1 MTESQRALELMGVAS
16 FEQRRARRRS
26 INMGGTIQ
34 AGETSSLAWIKDISE
49 SGICLYTKHHPA
61 VGESIQVKL
70 PSQKV
75 GAGLREVYDGTV
87 IRVQESGAGAAFG
100 VAISLSV
107 GTTMMK
113 SA

>member
-26 INMGGTIQ
+26 INTGGMIQ

-61 VGESIQVKL
+61 IGEPVQVKL
-70 PSQKV
+70 PPQKV
-75 GAGLREVYDGTV
+75 ATAGLREVYDGTV

-100 VAISLSV
+100 VAISLSM
-107 GTTMMK
+107 GMIK